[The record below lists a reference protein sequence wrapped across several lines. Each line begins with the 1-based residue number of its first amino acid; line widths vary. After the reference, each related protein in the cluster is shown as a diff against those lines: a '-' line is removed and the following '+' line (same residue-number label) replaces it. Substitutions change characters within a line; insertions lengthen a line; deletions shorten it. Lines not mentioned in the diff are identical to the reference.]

1 MTYCSAAT
9 TGEPAGRACVT
20 HRRAGKRSATADL
33 APDSGGLRA
42 KCAYPPYE
50 SSPMTN
56 VLILLTLPED
66 IRTQYRDRLSATF
79 PQLKVDLVDHNSKVD
94 PYIGDADVLITFGP
108 MLVDRVFAQAKNLKW
123 VQALGT
129 GVDNL
134 IDLPSL
140 PKDAIVTNLHG
151 IHGPPLSEAA
161 FGAMLLLS
169 RRMHHSVR
177 AQDKRQWARWP
188 STLLNGKTVGVL
200 GVGAIAADLAPR
212 LKAFNMKVVG
222 ITSAPRTVPGYDEMR
237 PRDPLHEAV
246 HDLDYLVLLTPL
258 TPATKGIVDAH
269 VLAAMKPTAFLVNL
283 ARGGVV
289 DETALVDALRARR
302 IAGAAVDVFVQEPLP
317 PDSPFWELDNVFI
330 TPHLGGFNDQYV
342 DHAMPVIEQNMRAFL
357 AGTAPAEM
365 MNVVA
370 RT

>member
-1 MTYCSAAT
+1 
-9 TGEPAGRACVT
+9 
-20 HRRAGKRSATADL
+20 
-33 APDSGGLRA
+33 
-42 KCAYPPYE
+42 
-50 SSPMTN
+50 MTN

-66 IRTQYRDRLSATF
+66 VRVQYRDRLKAKF
-79 PQLKVDLVDHNSKVD
+79 PELKADLVDHHSKVD
-94 PYIGDADVLITFGP
+94 PFAGDADVLITFGP
-108 MLVDRVFAQAKNLKW
+108 MMVDRVYQLGRKLKW

-129 GVDNL
+129 GVDG
-134 IDLPSL
+134 ITDLPSL

-177 AQDKRQWARWP
+177 AQDRREWVRWP

-200 GVGAIAADLAPR
+200 GVGAIAEDLAPR
-212 LKAFNMKVVG
+212 LKAFNMRTVG
-222 ITSAPRTVPGYDEMR
+222 ISSGVRPVPGFDEMR
-237 PRDPLHEAV
+237 PRDPLADAV
-246 HDLDYLVLLTPL
+246 RDLDYLILLPPL
-258 TPATKGIVDAH
+258 TPQTRGIVDAK
-269 VLAAMKPTAFLVNL
+269 VLAALKPSAFLVNL

-289 DETALVDALRARR
+289 DEAALIETLKARR

-317 PDSPFWELDNVFI
+317 KDSPFWDLDNIFI

-342 DHAMPVIEQNMRAFL
+342 DHAMPVIEHNMAAFL
-357 AGTAPAEM
+357 AGTAPTGM
-365 MNVVA
+365 KNVVS

>member
-1 MTYCSAAT
+1 
-9 TGEPAGRACVT
+9 
-20 HRRAGKRSATADL
+20 
-33 APDSGGLRA
+33 
-42 KCAYPPYE
+42 
-50 SSPMTN
+50 MTN

-66 IRTQYRDRLSATF
+66 IRVQYRDRLRAKF
-79 PQLKVDLVDHNSKVD
+79 PQLKVDLVDHHSKVD
-94 PYIGDADVLITFGP
+94 PFMPEADVLITFGP
-108 MLVDRVFAQAKNLKW
+108 MMVDRVYQLAKKLKW

-129 GVDNL
+129 GIDG
-134 IDLPSL
+134 ITDLPSL

-151 IHGPPLSEAA
+151 IHGAPLSEAA

-200 GVGAIAADLAPR
+200 GVGAIAEDLAPR
-212 LKAFNMKVVG
+212 LKAFNMKTVG
-222 ITSAPRTVPGYDEMR
+222 ITSGVRPVPGFDEMR
-237 PRDPLHEAV
+237 PRDPLREAV
-246 HDLDYLVLLTPL
+246 RDLDYLVLLTPL
-258 TPATKGIVDAH
+258 TPATKGIVNAD
-269 VLAAMKPTAFLVNL
+269 VLAAMKPSAFLVNL

-289 DETALVDALRARR
+289 DEAALLKTLQERR

-317 PDSPFWELDNVFI
+317 PEHGFWALDNIFM

-342 DHAMPVIEQNMRAFL
+342 DHAMPVIEHNMAAFL
-357 AGTAPAEM
+357 GGSGPAGM
-365 MNVVA
+365 RNVVG

>member
-1 MTYCSAAT
+1 
-9 TGEPAGRACVT
+9 
-20 HRRAGKRSATADL
+20 
-33 APDSGGLRA
+33 
-42 KCAYPPYE
+42 
-50 SSPMTN
+50 MTN

-66 IRTQYRDRLSATF
+66 IRVQYRDRLRALF
-79 PQLKVDLVDHNSKVD
+79 PALKVDLVDHHSKVD
-94 PYIGDADVLITFGP
+94 ASMPDADVLITFGP
-108 MLVDRVFAQAKNLKW
+108 MLVDRVFALSKRLKW

-188 STLLNGKTVGVL
+188 ATLLNGKTVGIF

-222 ITSAPRTVPGYDEMR
+222 ITSAVRQVAGFDEMR
-237 PRDPLHEAV
+237 PSATLVDAV
-246 HDLDYLVLLTPL
+246 RDLDYLVLLTPL
-258 TPATKGIVDAH
+258 TPATKGVVDAK
-269 VLAAMKPTAFLVNL
+269 VLAALKPTSFLVNL

-289 DETALVDALRARR
+289 DEAALIDTLRARR

-317 PDSPFWELDNVFI
+317 DDSPFWELDNIFI

-357 AGTAPAEM
+357 SGAAPAGM
-365 MNVVA
+365 MNVV
-370 RT
+370 R

>member
-1 MTYCSAAT
+1 
-9 TGEPAGRACVT
+9 
-20 HRRAGKRSATADL
+20 
-33 APDSGGLRA
+33 
-42 KCAYPPYE
+42 
-50 SSPMTN
+50 MTN

-66 IRTQYRDRLSATF
+66 VRVQYRDRLKAKF
-79 PQLKVDLVDHNSKVD
+79 PELKVDLVDHHSKVD
-94 PYIGDADVLITFGP
+94 PFAGDADVLITFGP
-108 MLVDRVFAQAKNLKW
+108 MMVDRVYQLGRKLKW

-129 GVDNL
+129 GVDG
-134 IDLPSL
+134 ITDLPSL

-177 AQDKRQWARWP
+177 AQDRREWVRWP

-200 GVGAIAADLAPR
+200 GVGAIAEDLAPR
-212 LKAFNMKVVG
+212 LKAFNMRTVG
-222 ITSAPRTVPGYDEMR
+222 ISSGVRPVPWFDEMR
-237 PRDPLHEAV
+237 PRDPLADAV
-246 HDLDYLVLLTPL
+246 RDLDYLILLTPL
-258 TPATKGIVDAH
+258 TPQTRGIVDAK
-269 VLAAMKPTAFLVNL
+269 VLAALKPSAFLVNL

-289 DETALVDALRARR
+289 DEAALIETLKARR

-317 PDSPFWELDNVFI
+317 KDSPFWDLDNIFI

-357 AGTAPAEM
+357 AGTAPSGM
-365 MNVVA
+365 INVVA